1 MELAVVTGANRGL
14 GLETSRALV
23 QRGWRVLL
31 GARREEE
38 GRRAAAG
45 LAGGPGEAL
54 SWPLD
59 VGDPGSVDAFAA
71 RARREG
77 LRIDALVEN
86 AGVYLSGADAA
97 AFRES
102 LAVNAVGPVR
112 LADGLAP
119 LLARGARIVMVSSG
133 MGRLSGLPPELR
145 REVEAVSDRE
155 GLRALAA
162 GLERRP
168 GSGGAYLAYSVSK
181 AALGAATRFLAA
193 ELAPR
198 GILVNAVCPGWV
210 RTEMGGPSAPRSVE
224 EGARGI
230 VWAATLAPDG
240 PTGGL
245 FRDGRPLEW

>member
-1 MELAVVTGANRGL
+1 MRLAVVTGANRGL
-14 GLETSRALV
+14 GLETSRVLV
-23 QRGWRVLL
+23 RRGWRVLL
-31 GARREEE
+31 AARREEE
-38 GRRAAAG
+38 GRRAAAT

-59 VGDPGSVDAFAA
+59 VGDPASVDAFAA
-71 RARREG
+71 RARRES

-86 AGVYLSGADAA
+86 AGVYLSRADAS

-119 LLARGARIVMVSSG
+119 LLARGAQIVMVSSG
-133 MGRLSGLPPELR
+133 MGQLSGLPAELR
-145 REVEAVSDRE
+145 REVEAVRDRE
-155 GLRALAA
+155 GLLALAA
-162 GLERRP
+162 ELGRRA
-168 GSGGAYLAYSVSK
+168 GSGGAYLAYSASK
-181 AALGAATRFLAA
+181 AVLGAATRFLAA

-198 GILVNAVCPGWV
+198 GIHVNAVCPGWV
-210 RTEMGGPSAPRSVE
+210 RTDMGGASAPRSVE

-230 VWAATLAPDG
+230 VWAATMPPDG

-245 FRDGRPLEW
+245 FRDGRPIPW